1 MAIQAHNIPWT
12 LFASKFKYKEINTSY
27 SGVTNYYARM
37 KTNPGKD
44 IAHFVNAFARTVEE
58 HSACEREKYAVKYT
72 APDPSDT
79 IIDESVSIKI
89 GRTVHRYRAANSDPK
104 TRPCTIRYAEK
115 ICSHR
120 GPDSQC
126 QCPVRYEDRKASMFS
141 IAPAPR
147 ESRGHCWE
155 VFEEKLYEFE
165 FTAMVKTLLLHGEME
180 VLLMLAAYNPERLV
194 NTWKLWLT
202 DCQESEQGWGE
213 VRDLALYPFVCL
225 NMLYGKR
232 MASRHDDEPENQ
244 DYRKSKAYQVT
255 LLRCT
260 GEKQF
265 GCYLRESA
273 FDPET
278 FPHRQFFGVYRGQY
292 RNTQYPPNTIRD
304 SDQNTFYGKV
314 PLYKLEKPHDPSS
327 RRHIPTVSDVDEVF
341 LSLRKCGLPTELVL
355 EIIER
360 ADYQWQRRSPYSD
373 NPMHPNNRDELFKYL
388 KFCWILLVRCDLL
401 VKACGK
407 RIDWANDVSHCI
419 EELFGV
425 RDKALRRIEIN
436 YGDRDSELDLIWSPS
451 TWITWLSA

>member
-1 MAIQAHNIPWT
+1 MAIQAHNITWT
-12 LFASKFKYKEINTSY
+12 LFASKFKYRETNPSY

-44 IAHFVNAFARTVEE
+44 IAHFVKAFAKTVEE
-58 HSACEREKYAVKYT
+58 HSACERAKHADEYSR
-72 APDPSDT
+72 PSPND
-79 IIDESVSIKI
+79 IIIGENVSRKI
-89 GRTVHRYRAANSDPK
+89 GRTVHRYRAANSRPK
-104 TRPCTIRYAEK
+104 KRSCTIRCAET

-126 QCPVRYEDRKASMFS
+126 QCPVRYEDRRASMFS
-141 IAPAPR
+141 IAPALKEGSQYCARP
-147 ESRGHCWE
+147 
-155 VFEEKLYEFE
+155 FEEKLHDFE
-165 FTAMVKTLLLHGEME
+165 FTGMIKTLLLHGEMD

-194 NTWKLWLT
+194 SNWSIWLT

-225 NMLYGKR
+225 NMLYASR
-232 MASRHDDEPENQ
+232 MASGLDNEPENQ
-244 DYRKSKAYQVT
+244 DYRKTKAYQVT

-260 GEKQF
+260 GKKKF

-292 RNTQYPPNTIRD
+292 QNTQFPPGSIVDSNT
-304 SDQNTFYGKV
+304 NTFYGKI
-314 PLYKLEKPHDPSS
+314 PLDKFEKPNGSLDQYIPS
-327 RRHIPTVSDVDEVF
+327 VSDVDEVF
-341 LSLRKCGLPTELVL
+341 LSLRRCGLPTELVL
-355 EIIER
+355 EILER
-360 ADYQWQRRSPYSD
+360 ADYRWQRRSAYSD
-373 NPMHPNNRDELFKYL
+373 NPMHPDNREELFKYL

-419 EELFGV
+419 NELFGV
-425 RDKALRRIEIN
+425 RDKALRRVEIN
-436 YGDRDSELDLIWSPS
+436 YEDRDSEFDLIRQS
-451 TWITWLSA
+451 TSWITWLSA